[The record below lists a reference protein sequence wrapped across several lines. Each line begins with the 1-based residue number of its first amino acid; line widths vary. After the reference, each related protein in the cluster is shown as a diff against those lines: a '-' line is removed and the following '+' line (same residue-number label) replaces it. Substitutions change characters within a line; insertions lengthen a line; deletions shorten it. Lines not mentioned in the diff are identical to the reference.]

1 MQYRNAMSIAKP
13 VVPLRNIDPLFRD
26 DQLQDSKNWIFLS
39 FIILSF
45 TNCSCK
51 KDLGE
56 NVHIIAHGTILE
68 EFRISSLICTA
79 PSAPEKANMGVI
91 SPIIK
96 VIPLLSYPPSARKCV
111 QTSPLLLFWG
121 DMTVNTTITMTNSVI

>member
-1 MQYRNAMSIAKP
+1 MISSRISRIEYFFPSSPFRSRIAQ
-13 VVPLRNIDPLFRD
+13 VR
-26 DQLQDSKNWIFLS
+26 
-39 FIILSF
+39 
-45 TNCSCK
+45 

-68 EFRISSLICTA
+68 EFRISSVICTA

-96 VIPLLSYPPSARKCV
+96 VTPLLSYPPSARKCV

-121 DMTVNTTITMTNSVI
+121 DMTINTTITMTNKVT